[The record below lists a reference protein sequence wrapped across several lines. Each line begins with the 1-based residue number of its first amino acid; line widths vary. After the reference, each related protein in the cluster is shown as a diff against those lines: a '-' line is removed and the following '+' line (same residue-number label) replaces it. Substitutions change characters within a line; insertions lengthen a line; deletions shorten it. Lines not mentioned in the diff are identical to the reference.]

1 MNKCSYFYWRFMNMI
16 KLTNKPANGSGLLA
30 IFCDLDP
37 KDQKEFHPWLLNE
50 MFPARFKIGFYSCAS
65 FEKLSG
71 DGQKFLTLYEVD
83 DIISLY
89 DRPYQKLREN
99 RSPLDTK
106 FHKSFINP
114 SRYILTLIPPLLEK
128 DHSGFLDYVKI
139 TRETITGAN
148 VQKYHSNFIA
158 KINNLNL
165 LPLRRYITV
174 EGEHDNFTIIEADE
188 INKIIDLDINNK
200 ISSSN
205 NQIDALYKLEIQ
217 LL

>member
-1 MNKCSYFYWRFMNMI
+1 MI

-50 MFPARFKIGFYSCAS
+50 MFPARLKIGFNSCAS
-65 FEKLSG
+65 FEKISG

-83 DIISLY
+83 NIVPLY

-106 FHKSFINP
+106 FHESFINP

-174 EGEHDNFTIIEADE
+174 EGEHDNFTIIEAKE
-188 INKIIDLDINNK
+188 INKIIDQDIDNK

-205 NQIDALYKLEIQ
+205 NQIDALYKRKIQ

>member
-1 MNKCSYFYWRFMNMI
+1 MI

-37 KDQKEFHPWLLNE
+37 KDHKEFHPWLLNE
-50 MFPARFKIGFYSCAS
+50 MFPARLKIGFNSCAS
-65 FEKLSG
+65 FEKISG

-83 DIISLY
+83 NIASLY
-89 DRPYQKLREN
+89 DRPYQMLREN

-106 FHKSFINP
+106 FHKSFKNP
-114 SRYILTLIPPLLEK
+114 SRYILTLIPPLIEK

-148 VQKYHSNFIA
+148 VQKYHSNFIT

-165 LPLRRYITV
+165 LPLRRYVTV
-174 EGEHDNFTIIEADE
+174 EGEHDNFTIIEAEE
-188 INKIIDLDINNK
+188 INKIIDLDIDNK

-205 NQIDALYKLEIQ
+205 NQIDALYKREIQ

>member
-1 MNKCSYFYWRFMNMI
+1 MI

-37 KDQKEFHPWLLNE
+37 KDQKEFHPWLVNE
-50 MFPARFKIGFYSCAS
+50 MFPARLKIGFYSCAS
-65 FEKLSG
+65 FEKISG

-83 DIISLY
+83 NIVSLY
-89 DRPYQKLREN
+89 DKPYQKLREN

-106 FHKSFINP
+106 FHERFINP
-114 SRYILTLIPPLLEK
+114 SRYTLTLIPPSIEK

-139 TRETITGAN
+139 TRETITGAD
-148 VQKYHSNFIA
+148 VQKYHSNFIT
-158 KINNLNL
+158 KINNLDL

-174 EGEHDNFTIIEADE
+174 EGEHHNFTIIEAKE
-188 INKIIDLDINNK
+188 INKIIDQDIGNK
-200 ISSSN
+200 ILSSN
-205 NQIDALYKLEIQ
+205 NQIDALYKREIQ

>member
-1 MNKCSYFYWRFMNMI
+1 MI

-50 MFPARFKIGFYSCAS
+50 MFPARLKIGFNSCAS
-65 FEKLSG
+65 FEKISG
-71 DGQKFLTLYEVD
+71 NGQKFLTLYEVD
-83 DIISLY
+83 NIVSLY

-106 FHKSFINP
+106 FHESFINP
-114 SRYILTLIPPLLEK
+114 SRYILTLIAPLIEK

-148 VQKYHSNFIA
+148 VQKYHSNFIT

-205 NQIDALYKLEIQ
+205 NQIDALYKREIQ

>member
-1 MNKCSYFYWRFMNMI
+1 MI

-37 KDQKEFHPWLLNE
+37 KDQKEFHPWLVNE
-50 MFPARFKIGFYSCAS
+50 MFPARLKIGFYSCAS
-65 FEKLSG
+65 FEKISG

-83 DIISLY
+83 NIVSLY
-89 DRPYQKLREN
+89 DKPYQKLREN

-106 FHKSFINP
+106 FHERFINP
-114 SRYILTLIPPLLEK
+114 SRYTLTLIPPSIEK

-139 TRETITGAN
+139 TRETITGAD

-158 KINNLNL
+158 KINNLDL
-165 LPLRRYITV
+165 LPLRRYITI
-174 EGEHDNFTIIEADE
+174 EGEHDNFTIIEAKE
-188 INKIIDLDINNK
+188 INKIIDYDIGNK
-200 ISSSN
+200 ILSSN
-205 NQIDALYKLEIQ
+205 NQIDALYKREIQ

>member
-1 MNKCSYFYWRFMNMI
+1 MI

-50 MFPARFKIGFYSCAS
+50 MFPARLKIGFNSCAS
-65 FEKLSG
+65 FEKISG

-83 DIISLY
+83 NIVSLY

-114 SRYILTLIPPLLEK
+114 SRYILTLIAPLIEK

-148 VQKYHSNFIA
+148 VQQYHSNFIT

-174 EGEHDNFTIIEADE
+174 EGEHDNFTIIEAEE
-188 INKIIDLDINNK
+188 INKIIDLDIDNK
-200 ISSSN
+200 ISFSN
-205 NQIDALYKLEIQ
+205 NQIDALYKREIQ

>member
-1 MNKCSYFYWRFMNMI
+1 MI

-37 KDQKEFHPWLLNE
+37 KDQKEFHPWLVNE
-50 MFPARFKIGFYSCAS
+50 MFPARLKIGFYSCAS
-65 FEKLSG
+65 FEKISG

-83 DIISLY
+83 NIVSLY
-89 DRPYQKLREN
+89 DKPYQKLREN

-106 FHKSFINP
+106 FHERFINP
-114 SRYILTLIPPLLEK
+114 SRYTLTLIPPSIEK

-139 TRETITGAN
+139 TRETITGAD

-158 KINNLNL
+158 KINNLDL
-165 LPLRRYITV
+165 LPLRRYITI
-174 EGEHDNFTIIEADE
+174 EGEHDNFTIIEAKE
-188 INKIIDLDINNK
+188 INKIIDHDIVNK
-200 ISSSN
+200 ILFSN
-205 NQIDALYKLEIQ
+205 NQIDAFYKREIQ

>member
-1 MNKCSYFYWRFMNMI
+1 MI

-50 MFPARFKIGFYSCAS
+50 MFPARLKIGFNSCAS
-65 FEKLSG
+65 FEKISG

-83 DIISLY
+83 NIVSLY

-106 FHKSFINP
+106 FHESFINP
-114 SRYILTLIPPLLEK
+114 SRYILTLIAPLIEK

-148 VQKYHSNFIA
+148 VQQYHSNFIT

-174 EGEHDNFTIIEADE
+174 EGEHDNFTIIEAEE
-188 INKIIDLDINNK
+188 INKIIDLDIDNK
-200 ISSSN
+200 ISFSN
-205 NQIDALYKLEIQ
+205 NQIDALYKREIQ

>member
-1 MNKCSYFYWRFMNMI
+1 MI

-50 MFPARFKIGFYSCAS
+50 MFPARLKIGFNSCAS
-65 FEKLSG
+65 FEKISG
-71 DGQKFLTLYEVD
+71 NGQKFLTLYEVD
-83 DIISLY
+83 NIVSLY

-106 FHKSFINP
+106 FHESFINP
-114 SRYILTLIPPLLEK
+114 SRYILTLIAPLIEK
-128 DHSGFLDYVKI
+128 DHRGFLDYVKI

-148 VQKYHSNFIA
+148 VQKYHSNFIT

-205 NQIDALYKLEIQ
+205 NQIDALYKREIQ

>member
-1 MNKCSYFYWRFMNMI
+1 MNMI

-50 MFPARFKIGFYSCAS
+50 MFPARLKIGFNSCAS
-65 FEKLSG
+65 FEKISG

-83 DIISLY
+83 NIVSLY

-106 FHKSFINP
+106 FHESFINP
-114 SRYILTLIPPLLEK
+114 SRYILTLIAPLIEK

-148 VQKYHSNFIA
+148 IQKYHSNFIT

-174 EGEHDNFTIIEADE
+174 EGEHDNFTIIEAEE
-188 INKIIDLDINNK
+188 INKIIDLDIDNK

-205 NQIDALYKLEIQ
+205 NQIDALYKRKIQ

>member
-1 MNKCSYFYWRFMNMI
+1 MI

-50 MFPARFKIGFYSCAS
+50 MFPARLKIGFNSCAS
-65 FEKLSG
+65 FEKISG

-83 DIISLY
+83 NIVSLY

-114 SRYILTLIPPLLEK
+114 SRYILTLIAPLIEK

-148 VQKYHSNFIA
+148 VQQYHSNFIT

-174 EGEHDNFTIIEADE
+174 EGEHDNFTIIEAEE
-188 INKIIDLDINNK
+188 INKIIDLDIDNK
-200 ISSSN
+200 ISFSN
-205 NQIDALYKLEIQ
+205 NQIDALYKRKIQ

>member
-1 MNKCSYFYWRFMNMI
+1 MI

-37 KDQKEFHPWLLNE
+37 KDQKEFHPWLVNE
-50 MFPARFKIGFYSCAS
+50 MFPARLKIGFNSCAS
-65 FEKLSG
+65 FEKISG

-83 DIISLY
+83 NIVSLY
-89 DRPYQKLREN
+89 DKPYQKLREN

-106 FHKSFINP
+106 FHERFINP
-114 SRYILTLIPPLLEK
+114 SRYTLTLIPPSIEK

-139 TRETITGAN
+139 TRETITGAD

-158 KINNLNL
+158 KINNLDL
-165 LPLRRYITV
+165 LPLRRYITI
-174 EGEHDNFTIIEADE
+174 EGEHDNFTIIEAKE
-188 INKIIDLDINNK
+188 INKIIDHDIGNK
-200 ISSSN
+200 ILSSN
-205 NQIDALYKLEIQ
+205 NQIDALYKREIQ

>member
-1 MNKCSYFYWRFMNMI
+1 MI

-50 MFPARFKIGFYSCAS
+50 MFPARLKIGFNSCAS
-65 FEKLSG
+65 FEKISG

-83 DIISLY
+83 NIVSLY

-106 FHKSFINP
+106 FHESFINP
-114 SRYILTLIPPLLEK
+114 SRYILTLIAPLIEK

-148 VQKYHSNFIA
+148 VQKYHSNFIT

-174 EGEHDNFTIIEADE
+174 EGEHDNFTIIEAEE
-188 INKIIDLDINNK
+188 INKIIDLDIDNK

-205 NQIDALYKLEIQ
+205 NQIDALYKRKIQ

>member
-1 MNKCSYFYWRFMNMI
+1 MI

-50 MFPARFKIGFYSCAS
+50 MFPARLKIGFNSCAS
-65 FEKLSG
+65 FEKISG

-83 DIISLY
+83 NIVSLY

-114 SRYILTLIPPLLEK
+114 SRYILTLIAPLIEK

-148 VQKYHSNFIA
+148 VQNYHSNFIT

-174 EGEHDNFTIIEADE
+174 EGEHDNFTIIEAEE
-188 INKIIDLDINNK
+188 INKIIDLDIDNK

-205 NQIDALYKLEIQ
+205 NQIDALYKREIQ

>member
-1 MNKCSYFYWRFMNMI
+1 MI
-16 KLTNKPANGSGLLA
+16 KLTDKPANGSGLLA

-37 KDQKEFHPWLLNE
+37 EDQKEFHPWLLNE
-50 MFPARFKIGFYSCAS
+50 MFPARLKIGFNSCAS
-65 FEKLSG
+65 FEKISG
-71 DGQKFLTLYEVD
+71 EGQKFLTLYEVD

-106 FHKSFINP
+106 FHESFINP
-114 SRYILTLIPPLLEK
+114 SRYTLTLIPPLLEK

-139 TRETITGAN
+139 TRETITGADI
-148 VQKYHSNFIA
+148 QKYHSNFIA

-205 NQIDALYKLEIQ
+205 NQIDALYKREIQ

>member
-1 MNKCSYFYWRFMNMI
+1 MI

-50 MFPARFKIGFYSCAS
+50 MFPARLKIGFNSCAS
-65 FEKLSG
+65 FEKISG

-83 DIISLY
+83 NIVSLY

-106 FHKSFINP
+106 FHESFINP
-114 SRYILTLIPPLLEK
+114 SRYILTLIAPLIEK
-128 DHSGFLDYVKI
+128 EHSGFLDYVKI

-148 VQKYHSNFIA
+148 VQKYHSNFIT

-165 LPLRRYITV
+165 LPQRRYITV
-174 EGEHDNFTIIEADE
+174 EGEHDNFTIIEAEE
-188 INKIIDLDINNK
+188 INKIIDLDIDNK
-200 ISSSN
+200 ILFSN
-205 NQIDALYKLEIQ
+205 NQIDALYKRKIQ

>member
-1 MNKCSYFYWRFMNMI
+1 MI

-50 MFPARFKIGFYSCAS
+50 MFPARLKIGFNSCAS
-65 FEKLSG
+65 FEKISG
-71 DGQKFLTLYEVD
+71 NGQKFLTLYEVD
-83 DIISLY
+83 NIVYLY

-114 SRYILTLIPPLLEK
+114 SRYILTLIPPLIEK

-148 VQKYHSNFIA
+148 VQKYHSNFIT

-165 LPLRRYITV
+165 LPLRRYVTV
-174 EGEHDNFTIIEADE
+174 EGEHDNFTIIEAEE
-188 INKIIDLDINNK
+188 INKIIDLDIDNK

-205 NQIDALYKLEIQ
+205 NQIDALYKRKIQ

>member
-1 MNKCSYFYWRFMNMI
+1 MI

-50 MFPARFKIGFYSCAS
+50 MFPARLKIGFNSCAS
-65 FEKLSG
+65 FEKISG
-71 DGQKFLTLYEVD
+71 NGQKFLTLYEVD
-83 DIISLY
+83 NIVYLY

-114 SRYILTLIPPLLEK
+114 SRYILTLIPPLIEK

-148 VQKYHSNFIA
+148 VQKYHSNFIT

-165 LPLRRYITV
+165 LPLRRYVTV
-174 EGEHDNFTIIEADE
+174 EGEHDNFTIIEAEE
-188 INKIIDLDINNK
+188 INKIIDLDIDNK

-205 NQIDALYKLEIQ
+205 NQIDALYKREIQ

>member
-1 MNKCSYFYWRFMNMI
+1 MI

-50 MFPARFKIGFYSCAS
+50 MFPARLKIGFNSCAS

-99 RSPLDTK
+99 RSQLDTK
-106 FHKSFINP
+106 FHESFINP

-148 VQKYHSNFIA
+148 IQKYHSNFIA

-205 NQIDALYKLEIQ
+205 NQIDALYKREIQ

>member
-1 MNKCSYFYWRFMNMI
+1 MI
-16 KLTNKPANGSGLLA
+16 KLTDKPANGSGLLA

-37 KDQKEFHPWLLNE
+37 KDQKEFHSWLMNE
-50 MFPARFKIGFYSCAS
+50 MFPARLKIGFNSCAS
-65 FEKLSG
+65 FKKISEE
-71 DGQKFLTLYEVD
+71 GQKFLTLYEVD
-83 DIISLY
+83 NITSLY
-89 DRPYQKLREN
+89 DRPYQMLREN

-114 SRYILTLIPPLLEK
+114 SRYILTLIPPLIEK

-148 VQKYHSNFIA
+148 VQKYHSNFIT

-174 EGEHDNFTIIEADE
+174 EGEHDNFTIIEAEE
-188 INKIIDLDINNK
+188 INKIIDLDIDNK

-205 NQIDALYKLEIQ
+205 NQIDALYKRKIQ

>member
-1 MNKCSYFYWRFMNMI
+1 MI

-50 MFPARFKIGFYSCAS
+50 MFPARLKIGFNSCAS
-65 FEKLSG
+65 FEKISG

-83 DIISLY
+83 NIVSLY

-114 SRYILTLIPPLLEK
+114 SRYILTLIAPLIEK

-148 VQKYHSNFIA
+148 VQNYHSNFIT

-165 LPLRRYITV
+165 LPLRRYVTV
-174 EGEHDNFTIIEADE
+174 EGEHDNFTIIEAEE
-188 INKIIDLDINNK
+188 INKIIDLDIDNK

-205 NQIDALYKLEIQ
+205 NQIDALYKREIQ

>member
-1 MNKCSYFYWRFMNMI
+1 MI
-16 KLTNKPANGSGLLA
+16 KLTYIPANGSGLLA

-50 MFPARFKIGFYSCAS
+50 MFPARLKIGFNSCAS
-65 FEKLSG
+65 FEKISG
-71 DGQKFLTLYEVD
+71 NGQKFLTLYEVD
-83 DIISLY
+83 NIVYLY
-89 DRPYQKLREN
+89 DRPYLKLREN
-99 RSPLDTK
+99 RSQLDTK
-106 FHKSFINP
+106 FHESFINP

-148 VQKYHSNFIA
+148 VQQYHSNFIT

-174 EGEHDNFTIIEADE
+174 EGEHDNFTIIEAEE
-188 INKIIDLDINNK
+188 INKIIDLDIDNK

-205 NQIDALYKLEIQ
+205 NQIDALYKREIQ

>member
-1 MNKCSYFYWRFMNMI
+1 MI
-16 KLTNKPANGSGLLA
+16 KLTNKPTNGSGLLA

-50 MFPARFKIGFYSCAS
+50 MFPARLKIGFNSCAS
-65 FEKLSG
+65 FEKISG

-83 DIISLY
+83 NIVSLY

-106 FHKSFINP
+106 FHESFINP
-114 SRYILTLIPPLLEK
+114 SRYILTLIAPLIEK

-148 VQKYHSNFIA
+148 VQQYHSNFIT

-174 EGEHDNFTIIEADE
+174 EGEHNNFTIIEAEE
-188 INKIIDLDINNK
+188 INKIIDLDIDNK
-200 ISSSN
+200 ISFSN
-205 NQIDALYKLEIQ
+205 NQIDALYKRKIQ

>member
-1 MNKCSYFYWRFMNMI
+1 MI

-50 MFPARFKIGFYSCAS
+50 MFPARLKIGFNSCAS
-65 FEKLSG
+65 FEKISG

-89 DRPYQKLREN
+89 DRSYQKLREN

-106 FHKSFINP
+106 FHESFINP

-148 VQKYHSNFIA
+148 IQKYHSNFIA

-188 INKIIDLDINNK
+188 INKIIDLDIDNK

-205 NQIDALYKLEIQ
+205 NQIDALYKREIQ

>member
-1 MNKCSYFYWRFMNMI
+1 MI

-50 MFPARFKIGFYSCAS
+50 MFPARLKIGFNSCAS
-65 FEKLSG
+65 FEKISG

-83 DIISLY
+83 NIVSLY

-114 SRYILTLIPPLLEK
+114 SRYILTLIAPLIEK

-174 EGEHDNFTIIEADE
+174 EGEHDNFTIIEAEE
-188 INKIIDLDINNK
+188 INKIIDLDIDNK

-205 NQIDALYKLEIQ
+205 NQIDALYKREIQ

>member
-1 MNKCSYFYWRFMNMI
+1 MI

-50 MFPARFKIGFYSCAS
+50 MFPARLKIGFNSCAS
-65 FEKLSG
+65 FEKISG
-71 DGQKFLTLYEVD
+71 NGQKFLTLYEVD
-83 DIISLY
+83 NIVSLY

-106 FHKSFINP
+106 FHESFINP
-114 SRYILTLIPPLLEK
+114 SRYILTLIAPLIEK

-139 TRETITGAN
+139 TRETLTGAN
-148 VQKYHSNFIA
+148 VQKYHSNFIT

-174 EGEHDNFTIIEADE
+174 EGEHDNFTIIEAEE
-188 INKIIDLDINNK
+188 INKIIDLDIDNK

-205 NQIDALYKLEIQ
+205 NQIDALYKRKIQ

>member
-1 MNKCSYFYWRFMNMI
+1 MI

-50 MFPARFKIGFYSCAS
+50 MFPARLKIGFNSCAS
-65 FEKLSG
+65 FEKISG
-71 DGQKFLTLYEVD
+71 NGQKFLTLYEVD
-83 DIISLY
+83 NIVSLY

-106 FHKSFINP
+106 FHESFINP
-114 SRYILTLIPPLLEK
+114 SRYILTLIAPLIEK

-174 EGEHDNFTIIEADE
+174 EGEHDNFTIIEAEE
-188 INKIIDLDINNK
+188 INKIIDLDIDNK

-205 NQIDALYKLEIQ
+205 NQIDALYKREIQ

>member
-1 MNKCSYFYWRFMNMI
+1 MI

-50 MFPARFKIGFYSCAS
+50 MFPARLKIGFNSCAS
-65 FEKLSG
+65 FEKISG

-83 DIISLY
+83 NIVSLY

-106 FHKSFINP
+106 FHESFINP
-114 SRYILTLIPPLLEK
+114 SRYILTLIAPLIEK

-139 TRETITGAN
+139 KRETITGAN
-148 VQKYHSNFIA
+148 VQQYHSNFIT

-174 EGEHDNFTIIEADE
+174 EGEHDNFTIIEAEE
-188 INKIIDLDINNK
+188 INKIIDLDIDNK

-205 NQIDALYKLEIQ
+205 NQIDALYKRKIQ

>member
-1 MNKCSYFYWRFMNMI
+1 MI

-50 MFPARFKIGFYSCAS
+50 MFPARLKIGFNSCAS
-65 FEKLSG
+65 FEKISG

-83 DIISLY
+83 NIVSLY

-106 FHKSFINP
+106 FHESFINP
-114 SRYILTLIPPLLEK
+114 SRYILTLIPPLIEK

-148 VQKYHSNFIA
+148 VQKYHSNFIT

-174 EGEHDNFTIIEADE
+174 EGEHDNFTIIEAEE
-188 INKIIDLDINNK
+188 INKIIDLDIDNK

-205 NQIDALYKLEIQ
+205 NQIDALYKRKIQ

>member
-1 MNKCSYFYWRFMNMI
+1 MI

-50 MFPARFKIGFYSCAS
+50 MFPARLKIGFNSCAS
-65 FEKLSG
+65 FEKISG
-71 DGQKFLTLYEVD
+71 NGQKFLTLYEVGN
-83 DIISLY
+83 IVYLY

-106 FHKSFINP
+106 FHESFINP
-114 SRYILTLIPPLLEK
+114 SRYILTLIAPLIEK

-148 VQKYHSNFIA
+148 VQQYHSNFIT

-165 LPLRRYITV
+165 LPLRRYVTV
-174 EGEHDNFTIIEADE
+174 EGEHDNFTIIEAEE
-188 INKIIDLDINNK
+188 INKIIDLDIGNK

-205 NQIDALYKLEIQ
+205 NQIDALYKRKIQ